1 MLMTTKDYDPR
12 VREALSRV
20 PEGNWKEFAAF
31 AGPRLETLH
40 GWDKVVLLGD
50 ASHPLSGAVQLS
62 LGGQCS
68 TNNRYQVHLD
78 LAPPLR

>member
-1 MLMTTKDYDPR
+1 MLTATKDYDPR

-40 GWDKVVLLGD
+40 AWDKVVLLGD
-50 ASHPLSGAVQLS
+50 ASHPLSGQ
-62 LGGQCS
+62 
-68 TNNRYQVHLD
+68 
-78 LAPPLR
+78 

>member
-1 MLMTTKDYDPR
+1 MLTTIKDYDPR

-50 ASHPLSGAVQLS
+50 ASHPLSGVS
-62 LGGQCS
+62 
-68 TNNRYQVHLD
+68 
-78 LAPPLR
+78 